1 MEWWLQQNT
10 GIIQITISM
19 MPVFHWNNENKKIF
33 ESSNLLRPYVLC
45 TCFKGQMNSALI
57 WNWNTYACGNIHK
70 KKEKRWRTLLLWNDK
85 LNLQSRCTQKI
96 LHPTKVKAGFLR
108 RTNRNYYSKIFF
120 MIIFKFHL
128 GKRGLWISQK
138 LNVKVNPMFFLLRI
152 SWHVVNFLFMHEILK
167 YSYTCLF
174 RKFSI
179 HFLCL
184 FQIKYLKLESELW
197 KMCTWLRYTWNF
209 SFWVCLFWCEFVG
222 RSLFKSWIVFWKIIQ
237 IYFDIHIS
245 P

>member
-1 MEWWLQQNT
+1 
-10 GIIQITISM
+10 
-19 MPVFHWNNENKKIF
+19 MPAETFTK
-33 ESSNLLRPYVLC
+33 R
-45 TCFKGQMNSALI
+45 
-57 WNWNTYACGNIHK
+57 K
-70 KKEKRWRTLLLWNDK
+70 KKGGELYFFEMTNLICKADALKKFYILQK
-85 LNLQSRCTQKI
+85 LKQVFWGELTEIII
-96 LHPTKVKAGFLR
+96 LK
-108 RTNRNYYSKIFF
+108 YFF
-120 MIIFKFHL
+120 MIIFKFQL

-138 LNVKVNPMFFLLRI
+138 LNVKVYPMVFFLLRI

-167 YSYTCLF
+167 YSCTCLF

-222 RSLFKSWIVFWKIIQ
+222 RSLFKSWIVFWKIFQ
-237 IYFDIHIS
+237 IYFEIHKS

>member
-1 MEWWLQQNT
+1 MVNNLYRPIPIIIPIRHFPYRQNRYIGRYQNCISCT
-10 GIIQITISM
+10 LTISM

-96 LHPTKVKAGFLR
+96 LHPTKVKAGFLK

-120 MIIFKFHL
+120 MIIFKFQL

-138 LNVKVNPMFFLLRI
+138 LNVKVNPMFFFAQNKL
-152 SWHVVNFLFMHEILK
+152 
-167 YSYTCLF
+167 TCCQ
-174 RKFSI
+174 FSI
-179 HFLCL
+179 YAWNIEIFIYL
-184 FQIKYLKLESELW
+184 F
-197 KMCTWLRYTWNF
+197 
-209 SFWVCLFWCEFVG
+209 V
-222 RSLFKSWIVFWKIIQ
+222 
-237 IYFDIHIS
+237 
-245 P
+245 